1 VRRPARP
8 SAVADPSSPEAAYA
22 AALKKLARQPQSRA
36 ALAQKLVRQGFDAEA
51 VEAALDRAQGDGYLD
66 DQEFA
71 HSLVRRR
78 SATRGYGLIAR
89 ELRAKGIED
98 SSAAAALE
106 TVDREAE
113 AAQAL
118 ELGRS
123 MLLRRP
129 PSDLKALQA
138 LVGPRLSRRGFDSGL
153 IYRVC
158 RQLAD
163 DWQASRRFDSPS
175 ERD

>member
-1 VRRPARP
+1 VRRAARP

-22 AALKKLARQPQSRA
+22 AAIKKLARQPQSRA
-36 ALAQKLVRQGFDAEA
+36 TLAQKLVRQGFDEEA
-51 VEAALDRAQGDGYLD
+51 VGTALDRAQADGYLD

-71 HSLVRRR
+71 RSLVRRR
-78 SATRGYGLIAR
+78 TATRGYGLIAR

-98 SSAAAALE
+98 SSAAPALE

-118 ELGRS
+118 ELGRH
-123 MLLRRP
+123 MLRP
-129 PSDLKALQA
+129 GAPADLKALQA
-138 LVGPRLSRRGFDSGL
+138 LVGPRLSRRGFDTRL

-163 DWQASRRFDSPS
+163 ESEAARRFDSP
-175 ERD
+175 

>member
-22 AALKKLARQPQSRA
+22 AALKKLARQSQSRA
-36 ALAQKLVRQGFDAEA
+36 TLGQKLVRQGFDEEA
-51 VEAALDRAQGDGYLD
+51 VEAALNRAQGDGYLD

-71 HSLVRRR
+71 RSLVRRR

-98 SSAAAALE
+98 SSAAPALE
-106 TVDREAE
+106 TVDREVE
-113 AAQAL
+113 AARAL
-118 ELGRS
+118 ELGRGI
-123 MLLRRP
+123 LRKRP
-129 PSDLKALQA
+129 PADRKAVEA

-163 DWQASRRFDSPS
+163 EWQATHRFDSPS